1 MTIIPEDEATH
12 TVKDSD
18 TPTAGAA
25 PTVQESTVEEDAIAT
40 PVAEPVVE
48 PKKPTAKPRKK
59 AAAKKKSKA
68 SATKSQR
75 SKPTARPVAPPPPPL
90 TLSELKEQGVQAKE
104 ELVSAV
110 LEPALEAA
118 GSLSQTI
125 RDTIGGAFAGLLS
138 RKRRD

>member
-1 MTIIPEDEATH
+1 MTNKPDQTVNEEDS
-12 TVKDSD
+12 V
-18 TPTAGAA
+18 
-25 PTVQESTVEEDAIAT
+25 VQEDAVSADET
-40 PVAEPVVE
+40 AAK
-48 PKKPTAKPRKK
+48 PKKVAPKKSPKKK
-59 AAAKKKSKA
+59 AAVKRKATTAKSK
-68 SATKSQR
+68 R

-90 TLSELKEQGVQAKE
+90 TLSELKEQGVQAKQ

>member
-1 MTIIPEDEATH
+1 MTNQPDQTVNEEDS
-12 TVKDSD
+12 V
-18 TPTAGAA
+18 
-25 PTVQESTVEEDAIAT
+25 VQEDAVSADET
-40 PVAEPVVE
+40 AAK
-48 PKKPTAKPRKK
+48 PKKVAAKKSPKKK
-59 AAAKKKSKA
+59 AAVKRKATTAKSK
-68 SATKSQR
+68 R

-138 RKRRD
+138 RKRRG

>member
-1 MTIIPEDEATH
+1 MTDKPDQPVTEEG
-12 TVKDSD
+12 DSV
-18 TPTAGAA
+18 
-25 PTVQESTVEEDAIAT
+25 VQEDAISDNAT
-40 PVAEPVVE
+40 AA
-48 PKKPTAKPRKK
+48 KPTKVAAKKSAKKK
-59 AAAKKKSKA
+59 AAGKRKPT
-68 SATKSQR
+68 SATGKR
-75 SKPTARPVAPPPPPL
+75 RKAIAKPIAPPPPPL
-90 TLSELKEQGVQAKE
+90 TLGELKEQGSQAKQ

>member
-1 MTIIPEDEATH
+1 MTNEPDQSADEG
-12 TVKDSD
+12 DSV
-18 TPTAGAA
+18 
-25 PTVQESTVEEDAIAT
+25 VQEDAVSVDAT
-40 PVAEPVVE
+40 
-48 PKKPTAKPRKK
+48 TAKPKK
-59 AAAKKKSKA
+59 VAAKKSSKKKTAVKRKATTAKSKRPKT
-68 SATKSQR
+68 AT
-75 SKPTARPVAPPPPPL
+75 RPSAPPPPPL

>member
-1 MTIIPEDEATH
+1 MEVKPDRS
-12 TVKDSD
+12 TVGEVVSD
-18 TPTAGAA
+18 VEEVAAVVDPVAA
-25 PTVQESTVEEDAIAT
+25 PKKVRKTAAKAVPTRKTASKPASGSK
-40 PVAEPVVE
+40 
-48 PKKPTAKPRKK
+48 PKAKPRKRPK
-59 AAAKKKSKA
+59 QAAK
-68 SATKSQR
+68 
-75 SKPTARPVAPPPPPL
+75 PVAPPPPPL
-90 TLSELKEQGVQAKE
+90 TLQELKEQGVQAKR